1 MFNEWWSY
9 IKEKLYEFATSRLFI
24 AGIFFVILFFCLAV
38 RLFYLQVIHG
48 EEYYEEYVNTTL
60 TEVSTSAPRGNIY
73 DRNGTLLAWNQISYT
88 VTIRDT
94 GEYSDKKRVA
104 TFNPMVYQ
112 LVQLLDKYNQDIK
125 TFIPVVINED
135 GEYEF
140 SGSQASIRLF
150 IRDMYG
156 TEKIEKIAQTTG
168 EDVYSYTAEEIMEY
182 ARETV
187 YGFKNWRDKNEESK
201 KIVDSMSKEDELKVL
216 NIRYA
221 LTGYSYRKYQS
232 VTICSD
238 VSDEL
243 SAAIMENSY
252 QLSGVEIEQ
261 ESARVY
267 IDDPAFSHILGYT
280 GVIRDQEECDELN
293 EQAVA
298 DGYIE
303 EGETMY
309 ELGNYV
315 GRTGIE
321 KAMDAVLQG
330 KKGSVTM
337 YLDKVGQVLET
348 VSEVEA
354 VVGNDVYLT
363 LDANMQNVAYYG
375 LEKSITTQLL
385 SLLEY
390 GDTEVYYQLINNDVI
405 SIQHFEEDDASDLE
419 KDVFER
425 FLAFRERRIQMVSDT
440 LLDDSGD
447 TMEQLSDEMRDYIN
461 FVYKQL
467 SSDGVL
473 YTSDIDTGSNEYQM
487 WKEEQIS
494 PYQYFYYLVSN
505 GWIDTSLFSQ
515 DVKYIS
521 SDEMYQMFIDYIA
534 DWLSEDAGFEKEL
547 YCYLIESDTVTPNEI
562 CLLLFDQGILEQ
574 SEVDIAQLQKGDD
587 KDAYRFITQKIK
599 NNEITPAQLAMD
611 PCSGGLVATD
621 PNTGEIL
628 AMVSY
633 PGYDLNQLSGTI
645 DANYWKKLIEDKS
658 QPMYNNVTQ
667 TSIAPG
673 STYKIITE
681 AAALNEGY
689 VTADE
694 YINCLGIYEY
704 TGQKCWYYTEN
715 GEGHGLLNSVGAIAN
730 SCNYY
735 FYEMGRRFSID
746 ENGKMNES
754 KGLQVLADY
763 ASYFGLNQKTGIEL
777 GETTPKISDEL
788 PISSAIGQGTNSYAT
803 IQLSRYVTAVA
814 NRGDVYEYSL
824 ILKVQDSDENVI
836 LEYQPNVVGHVE
848 LSDNIWDVLHE
859 GMYEVLQ
866 SGTMSHNF
874 DDINVKIAGKTGS
887 AQEDLERPNHGQFI
901 SFAPYDDPT
910 IAVNA
915 TVSFCGGSGG
925 AVWAVK
931 NFYYYYFDTYS
942 YEEMTTTE
950 KNPVDYAKE
959 IESLEENSVGD

>member
-1 MFNEWWSY
+1 MFNEWWNY
-9 IKEKLYEFATSRLFI
+9 IKEKLYEMATSRLFI
-24 AGIFFVILFFCLAV
+24 ASIFFVILFSCLAV

-48 EEYYEEYVNTTL
+48 EEYYEEYVDTTL
-60 TEVSTSAPRGNIY
+60 TEVATSAPRGNIY
-73 DRNGTLLAWNQISYT
+73 DRNGVLLAWNEISYT

-104 TFNPMVYQ
+104 TFNPMIYK
-112 LVQLLDKYNQDIK
+112 LVQLLDECNQDIK

-156 TEKIEKIAQTTG
+156 AEKIEKIAQTKG
-168 EDVYSYTAEEIMEY
+168 EDVYGYTAEEIMTY

-187 YGFKNWRDKNEESK
+187 YGFKNWREKDDESRA
-201 KIVDSMSKEDELKVL
+201 IVDSLSKEEELKIL

-238 VSDEL
+238 VPDKL
-243 SAAIMENSY
+243 SAAIMENSH
-252 QLSGVEIEQ
+252 QLSGVEIAQ
-261 ESARVY
+261 ESMRVY
-267 IDDPAFSHILGYT
+267 IDNPAFSHILGYT

-293 EQAVA
+293 AQAVE

-303 EGETMY
+303 EGEIMY
-309 ELGNYV
+309 ELGDYV

-321 KAMDAVLQG
+321 KAMDAALQG

-363 LDANMQNVAYYG
+363 LDANMQSVAYYG
-375 LEKSITTQLL
+375 LEKSITSQLL
-385 SLLEY
+385 ELLEY
-390 GDTEVYYQLINNDVI
+390 GDTEVYYQLINNNII
-405 SIQHFEEDDASDLE
+405 SIQHFEEEDATDLE
-419 KDVFER
+419 KDVLNR
-425 FLAFRERRIQMVSDT
+425 FVSFRKRRIQMVSDT
-440 LLDDSGD
+440 LLDESGKAMNLL
-447 TMEQLSDEMRDYIN
+447 TEEIQDYVD

-467 SSDGVL
+467 ASAGVI
-473 YTSDIDTGSNEYQM
+473 YTSDIDTNSSEYQM
-487 WKEEQIS
+487 WKEDQLS

-515 DVKYIS
+515 SVQYIS
-521 SDEMYQMFIDYIA
+521 SDEMYQLFIDYIA
-534 DWLSEDAGFEKEL
+534 DWLGDNSDFEKEL
-547 YCYLIESDTVTPNEI
+547 YCYLIETDTVTPNEI
-562 CLLLFDQGILEQ
+562 CLLLFEQGILEE
-574 SEVDIAQLQKGDD
+574 SESDIEQLK
-587 KDAYRFITQKIK
+587 KENPEDAYRFITQKIE

-628 AMVSY
+628 AMASY
-633 PGYDLNQLSGTI
+633 PGYDLNRLSGTI
-645 DANYWKKLIEDKS
+645 DATYWKQLTEDKS
-658 QPMYNNVTQ
+658 KPMYNNVTQ

-673 STYKIITE
+673 STYKVITA
-681 AAALNEGY
+681 AAALSGSY
-689 VTADE
+689 VDAQE
-694 YINCLGIYEY
+694 YVNCKGIYEY
-704 TGQKCWYYTEN
+704 TGQKCWYFTEK
-715 GEGHGLLNSVGAIAN
+715 GVGHGLLDAAGAIAN

-746 ENGKMNES
+746 EDGKMDES

-763 ASYFGLNQKTGIEL
+763 ASQFGLSEKTGIEL
-777 GETTPKISDEL
+777 GETAPKISDEL

-814 NRGDVYEYSL
+814 NKGDVYEYSL
-824 ILKVQDSDENVI
+824 ILKVEDLEGNV
-836 LEYQPNVVGHVE
+836 LQEYQPTVVNHVE
-848 LSDNIWDVLHE
+848 LSDDVWNVLHT
-859 GMYEVLQ
+859 GMYGVLQ
-866 SGTMSHNF
+866 YGTLAHTF
-874 DDINVKIAGKTGS
+874 DDIDAEIAGKTGS
-887 AQEDLERPNHGQFI
+887 AQEDLSRPNHGQFI

-925 AVWAVK
+925 AVWAVR
-931 NFYYYYFDTYS
+931 NFYYYYFKTHT
-942 YEEMTTTE
+942 YEEMTTNE
-950 KNPVDYAKE
+950 VNPVDYTKE
-959 IESLEENSVGD
+959 IKTLENSSAGD